1 MKDMK
6 VFRCRGCGNLVPV
19 ENAYVNDDGRKMDI
33 CCVCMGIPLL
43 KAKKET
49 LAQLMVLRCPRCRKK
64 KIWPVDF
71 VKNSN
76 RCLAC
81 EKRFYKPTTK
91 EKSQINKSWRERN
104 PEKVRIYAVARKFKK
119 AKIMKWD
126 AEFGGGKLKAE
137 ERLKRKRYEAHR
149 RVIKKLE
156 MEKRRAKDEKHNAKR
171 REMRA
176 MKNRCTKCG
185 NCCRKNE
192 HQYACVLTKM
202 EAGKIN
208 VAEFDGFQWV
218 IPYVKDECP
227 FLKESLCTA
236 VKKPRSCRLYFCE
249 KVRIKN

>member
-6 VFRCRGCGNLVPV
+6 VFRCSGCGNLIPV

-33 CCVCMGIPLL
+33 CYLCMGVPLL
-43 KAKKET
+43 KEKKET
-49 LAQLMVLRCPRCRKK
+49 LAQLMVLRCPRCRRK

-71 VKNSN
+71 IKDSN
-76 RCLAC
+76 ICLAC
-81 EKRFYKPTTK
+81 EKRFYKPAIRKKVKK
-91 EKSQINKSWRERN
+91 ERTEEEKERSRINY
-104 PEKVRIYAVARKFKK
+104 VTRKMKK

-202 EAGKIN
+202 EAGKIEI
-208 VAEFDGFQWV
+208 AEFDGFQWV

-227 FLKESLCTA
+227 FLKENLCTA

-249 KVRIKN
+249 KVRNEK